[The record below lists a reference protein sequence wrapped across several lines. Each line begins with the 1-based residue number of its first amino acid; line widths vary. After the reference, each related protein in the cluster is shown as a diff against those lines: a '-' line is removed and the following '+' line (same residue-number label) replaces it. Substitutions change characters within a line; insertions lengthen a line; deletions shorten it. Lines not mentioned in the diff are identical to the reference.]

1 MFFFYLNNKR
11 NPIRNRCLTAARFC
25 LGCLRTPEVKKK
37 IYIGFQ
43 VPPADVF
50 GPQKNAF
57 ETYPELFRLYN
68 GRDNGMRN
76 FTEPLSCQGCLNPFF
91 ARVSHLSSIRG
102 CWTCPFRVEETEKLL
117 AKKMFVYTPLCWR
130 GLMGHC
136 ATRLLCPEMANWRA
150 GELARP
156 RAIAQFVQLSNLWIT
171 SVNSTDL
178 LHSWPVF
185 REEFCHHL
193 TLLRVCEIERTG
205 AFDYEVLI
213 LIDGSYFSFHWH
225 DAVLIHLL

>member
-1 MFFFYLNNKR
+1 MEIIHLCCSCSLFNKQSCISLSHVPRQTVYFPSFQRFNGAFSSVYVFFLNNKR
-11 NPIRNRCLTAARFC
+11 NSITNRCLTAACFS
-25 LGCLRTPEVKKK
+25 LGSLRTPEIKKK
-37 IYIGFQ
+37 NNYLGFQ
-43 VPPADVF
+43 VPPLLPF
-50 GPQKNAF
+50 CPQKIAF

-68 GRDNGMRN
+68 GRGNGMRN

-102 CWTCPFRVEETEKLL
+102 CWTCPFPAEETEKLL

-130 GLMGHC
+130 GLLGHC

-150 GELARP
+150 GP
-156 RAIAQFVQLSNLWIT
+156 SRAIAQFVQLSNLWIT

-185 REEFCHHL
+185 RE
-193 TLLRVCEIERTG
+193 
-205 AFDYEVLI
+205 
-213 LIDGSYFSFHWH
+213 
-225 DAVLIHLL
+225 